1 MLTSIKSEEVKLND
15 HFISES
21 QKISFVTDGS
31 QASYSMRK
39 IDADYCE
46 EKNLLF
52 YHFIIHTYAVHRMT
66 VESAG
71 ENQALQKLLQSCF
84 IIAFYI

>member
-1 MLTSIKSEEVKLND
+1 MPTSIKSEEVKLND

-21 QKISFVTDGS
+21 QKISFVTDGRR
-31 QASYSMRK
+31 ASYSMRK

-52 YHFIIHTYAVHRMT
+52 YHFIIHIYALHTMT
-66 VESAG
+66 AESVG
-71 ENQALQKLLQSCF
+71 EN
-84 IIAFYI
+84 